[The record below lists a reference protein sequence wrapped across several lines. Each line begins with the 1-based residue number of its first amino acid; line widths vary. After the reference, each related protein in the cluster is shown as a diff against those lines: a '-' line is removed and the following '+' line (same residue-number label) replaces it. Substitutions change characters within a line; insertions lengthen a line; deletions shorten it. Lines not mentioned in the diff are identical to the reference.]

1 MTARSIGTTASDT
14 PDRPPMTN
22 LAMKP
27 TAKSIAVVMRRRPPI
42 IVAIQLKI
50 FTPVG
55 IAMSMLVA
63 EKIAFSVSPRPT
75 ANMWCAHTPKDRKAI
90 ATLEPATKA

>member
-1 MTARSIGTTASDT
+1 MGTTASDT
-14 PDRPPMTN
+14 PESPPITN
-22 LAMKP
+22 IAMKP

-55 IAMSMLVA
+55 MAMSMLVA
-63 EKIAFSVSPRPT
+63 EKIAFSVSPSPT
-75 ANMWCAHTPKDRKAI
+75 ANMWCAQTPNDRNAM
-90 ATLEPATKA
+90 ATLEPATNA